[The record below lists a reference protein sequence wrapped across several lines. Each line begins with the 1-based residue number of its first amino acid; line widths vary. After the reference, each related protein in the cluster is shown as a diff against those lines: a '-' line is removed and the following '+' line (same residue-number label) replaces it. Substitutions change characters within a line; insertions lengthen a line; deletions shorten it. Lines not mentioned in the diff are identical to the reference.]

1 MENDLN
7 YSIQIDVTNATIDFQ
22 EYLYNVLNAIKLNHI
37 GIFDYHTLSNN
48 EQINDNN
55 E

>member
-1 MENDLN
+1 MENNLN

-22 EYLYNVLNAIKLNHI
+22 EYLYNVLNTIKLNHI
-37 GIFDYHTLSNN
+37 EIFDYHILN
-48 EQINDNN
+48 EQINANN